1 MRVSLIRTQPQVEKR
16 PRPVG
21 PERDPQ
27 DWSSS
32 DHRAKVYVLLG
43 LFWARRHFLGKALL
57 FGLAAGCLIAFL
69 IPSRYESTVQLMP
82 PDNQSS
88 SGLAM
93 LAALT
98 GKAGGLGAIAGDLLG
113 AKSSGALFVGVLGS
127 QTVQDRL
134 SAQFDLKKVYSVKL
148 EEDARKKLAENT
160 DLAEDRKS
168 GIISITVTDHDPA
181 RAAAISQAYTA
192 ELNRLVVSLSTSSA
206 HRERVFLEERLTAV
220 KHDLDE
226 AAKNFSQFSSKN
238 STIDIKE
245 QARAMV
251 EAASVLQGQMIAAQ
265 SELKGLEQIYT
276 PGNVRVRAVQARISE
291 LQAQLDKL
299 SGKGYGEPGSKQ
311 VGANL
316 YPSIRELPILGVA
329 YADLYRRAKIQEAV
343 FETLTQQYELAKVQ
357 EAKEIPSVKVLDAA
371 RLPEKKSFPP
381 RFLITCL
388 IGMMV
393 LAGAMLGIYVQSK
406 WDEKTA
412 NDPGRLFANDV
423 FQTVHTWAFLSDPK
437 GSGGRSAKQRLL
449 SRLGRRKPAKGGS
462 TSESN
467 QT

>member
-1 MRVSLIRTQPQVEKR
+1 MPLIGTQPQVEKR

-21 PERDPQ
+21 PELDRQ
-27 DWSSS
+27 DWPRSN
-32 DHRAKVYVLLG
+32 HRAKIYILLR
-43 LFWARRHFLGKALL
+43 LFLARRRFLGKALL

-69 IPSRYESTVQLMP
+69 VPSRYESTVQLMP
-82 PDNQSS
+82 PDSQSS

-98 GKAGGLGAIAGDLLG
+98 GKSGGVGAIAGDLLG

-127 QTVQDRL
+127 KTVQDRL
-134 SAQFDLKKVYSVKL
+134 SEQFDLKKVYSVKL
-148 EEDARKKLAENT
+148 EEDVRKILTENT
-160 DLAEDRKS
+160 DLVEDRKS

-181 RAAAISQAYTA
+181 RAAAISQAYTT

-206 HRERVFLEERLTAV
+206 HRERVFLEERLTSV

-245 QARAMV
+245 QGRAMV

-291 LQAQLDKL
+291 LQTQLDKL
-299 SGKGYGEPGSKQ
+299 GGKGYGEPGQKQ
-311 VGANL
+311 GVDSL

-329 YADLYRRAKIQEAV
+329 YADLYRQAKIQEVV

-381 RFLITCL
+381 RFAITGL
-388 IGMMV
+388 TGVVFLAVAMMS
-393 LAGAMLGIYVQSK
+393 IYVQSK
-406 WDEKTA
+406 WDEKA
-412 NDPGRLFANDV
+412 PNDPGRLFTNDV
-423 FQTVHTWAFLSDPK
+423 FQTVHAWALASDPN
-437 GSGGRSAKQRLL
+437 G
-449 SRLGRRKPAKGGS
+449 SRLQGARHRFFARLVRDKTAKNDS
-462 TSESN
+462 PSESN
-467 QT
+467 ET

>member
-1 MRVSLIRTQPQVEKR
+1 VPLIGTQQVEKR

-21 PERDPQ
+21 PELDRQ
-27 DWSSS
+27 DWPRS
-32 DHRAKVYVLLG
+32 DHRAKTYVLLG
-43 LFWARRHFLGKALL
+43 LFLARRRYLAKAFLL
-57 FGLAAGCLIAFL
+57 GLVVGCAVAFL
-69 IPSRYESTVQLMP
+69 IHARYESAVELMP
-82 PDNQSS
+82 PDNQSGT
-88 SGLAM
+88 GLAM

-98 GKAGGLGAIAGDLLG
+98 GKAGTLGSVAGDLLG
-113 AKSSGALFVGVLGS
+113 AKSSGALFVGVLS
-127 QTVQDRL
+127 SKTVQDRI
-134 SAQFDLKKVYSVKL
+134 SEQFDLKKVYSVKL

-168 GIISITVTDHDPA
+168 GIISITVTDRDPA
-181 RAAAISQAYTA
+181 RAAAISQAYIA

-251 EAASVLQGQMIAAQ
+251 EAASLLQGEMIAAQ

-291 LQAQLDKL
+291 LQSQLDKL
-299 SGKGYGEPGSKQ
+299 SGKGYGEPGQKQ
-311 VGANL
+311 TSDSL
-316 YPSIRELPILGVA
+316 YPSIRELPILGVR
-329 YADLYRRAKIQEAV
+329 YSDLYRQAKIQEAV

-381 RFLITCL
+381 RFVITCL
-388 IGMMV
+388 TAV
-393 LAGAMLGIYVQSK
+393 VFLAGAMMVIYVQSK
-406 WDEKTA
+406 WEEKA
-412 NDPGRLFANDV
+412 PNDPGRLFANDV
-423 FQTVHTWAFLSDPK
+423 FQTVHAWALPSDPN
-437 GSGGRSAKQRLL
+437 GSPLQGARRRFF
-449 SRLGRRKPAKGGS
+449 SRLVRNKVAKNGS
-462 TSESN
+462 PSESN